1 MSDSPDKAAP
11 TGEAGETT
19 ERPVGTVRGRTA
31 NDTGSRQSGGPRL
44 SRRGWTMVASGVLVL
59 TFAVLGAFVRV
70 PYVALGP
77 GPTYDTLGDVDG
89 TEVVSVDGTRT
100 YDTDGELRMTTVSL
114 NDNMTL
120 FGALGMWLSG
130 RYALAPREEYFLP
143 GQSDEEVR
151 QENLRQFRSSQ
162 SNAEVAALRRLGYPV
177 QAVVEQVVEGSPAA
191 DVLQPGDR
199 IVRIDGKD
207 VTDSAGVRKVLA
219 GTRPGQT
226 VPVTFHRDG
235 EPERTESVTL
245 TRHPGGSHGF
255 IGIQPT
261 DRADVPFD
269 VDVALED
276 VGGPSAGLI
285 FALAIMDELTP
296 GAMTDGRSIAGTGTI
311 DAEGNV
317 GEIGGISFK
326 LVAAHEAG
334 AEAFLVPEGNCGE
347 AVVTAPE
354 GLRLVR
360 VATLDDAVNA
370 VESLA
375 KGRPVPSC
383 AG

>member
-1 MSDSPDKAAP
+1 M
-11 TGEAGETT
+11 
-19 ERPVGTVRGRTA
+19 
-31 NDTGSRQSGGPRL
+31 L
-44 SRRGWTMVASGVLVL
+44 ASGVLVL
-59 TFAVLGAFVRV
+59 TFALLGAFVRV

-77 GPTYDTLGDVDG
+77 GPTYDTLGAVDG
-89 TEVVSVDGTRT
+89 TEVISVDGTRT
-100 YDTDGELRMTTVSL
+100 YETDGELRMTTVSL

-177 QAVVEQVVEGSPAA
+177 QVVVEQVVDDSPAA
-191 DVLQPGDR
+191 EVLQPGDR

-207 VTDSAGVRKVLA
+207 VTDSESVRKVLS

-226 VPVTFHRDG
+226 VTVVFQRDG
-235 EPERTESVTL
+235 GSERTESVTL
-245 TRHPGGSHGF
+245 ARHPESPHGF
-255 IGIQPT
+255 IGIQPA
-261 DRADVPFD
+261 DRADAPFE
-269 VDVALED
+269 VDIALED
-276 VGGPSAGLI
+276 VGGPSAGLM
-285 FALAIMDELTP
+285 FALAILDELTP
-296 GAMTDGRSIAGTGTI
+296 GAMTGGQSIAGTGTI

-334 AEAFLVPEGNCGE
+334 ADAFLVPEGNCGE
-347 AVVTAPE
+347 AVAAAPE
-354 GLRLVR
+354 GLTLVR
-360 VATLDDAVNA
+360 VATLDDAVSA

-375 KGRPVPSC
+375 EGKSSPSC
-383 AG
+383 TG

>member
-1 MSDSPDKAAP
+1 SDSPDKAVP
-11 TGEAGETT
+11 AGETT
-19 ERPVGTVRGRTA
+19 AQSTDTVRDRLSSDTDSRRGGR
-31 NDTGSRQSGGPRL
+31 PRL
-44 SRRGWTMVASGVLVL
+44 SRRGWTMLASGVLVL
-59 TFAVLGAFVRV
+59 TFALLGAFVRV

-77 GPTYDTLGDVDG
+77 GPTYDTLGAVDG
-89 TEVVSVDGTRT
+89 TEVISVDGTRT
-100 YDTDGELRMTTVSL
+100 YETDGELRMTTVSL

-177 QAVVEQVVEGSPAA
+177 QVVVEQVVDDSPAA
-191 DVLQPGDR
+191 EVLQPGDR

-207 VTDSAGVRKVLA
+207 VTDSESVRKVLS

-226 VPVTFHRDG
+226 VTVVFQRDG
-235 EPERTESVTL
+235 GSERTESVTL
-245 TRHPGGSHGF
+245 ARHPESPHGF
-255 IGIQPT
+255 IGIQPA
-261 DRADVPFD
+261 DRADAPFE
-269 VDVALED
+269 VDIALED
-276 VGGPSAGLI
+276 VGGPSAGLM
-285 FALAIMDELTP
+285 FALAILDELTP
-296 GAMTDGRSIAGTGTI
+296 GAMTGGQSIAGTGTI

-334 AEAFLVPEGNCGE
+334 ADAFLVPEGNCGE
-347 AVVTAPE
+347 AVAAAPE
-354 GLRLVR
+354 GLTLVR
-360 VATLDDAVNA
+360 VATLDDAVSA

-375 KGRPVPSC
+375 EGKSAPSC
-383 AG
+383 TG

>member
-1 MSDSPDKAAP
+1 VSDSPDKAVP
-11 TGEAGETT
+11 AGETT
-19 ERPVGTVRGRTA
+19 AQSTDTVRDRLSSDTDSRRGGR
-31 NDTGSRQSGGPRL
+31 PRL
-44 SRRGWTMVASGVLVL
+44 SRRGWTMLASGVLVL
-59 TFAVLGAFVRV
+59 TFALLGAFVRV

-77 GPTYDTLGDVDG
+77 GPTYDTLGAVDG
-89 TEVVSVDGTRT
+89 TEVISVDGTRT
-100 YDTDGELRMTTVSL
+100 YETDGELRMTTVSL

-177 QAVVEQVVEGSPAA
+177 QVVVEQVVDDSPAA
-191 DVLQPGDR
+191 EVLQPGDR

-207 VTDSAGVRKVLA
+207 VTDSESVRKVLS

-226 VPVTFHRDG
+226 VTVVFQRDG
-235 EPERTESVTL
+235 GSERTESVTL
-245 TRHPGGSHGF
+245 ARHPESPHGF
-255 IGIQPT
+255 IGIQPA
-261 DRADVPFD
+261 DRADAPFE
-269 VDVALED
+269 VDIALED
-276 VGGPSAGLI
+276 VGGPSAGLM
-285 FALAIMDELTP
+285 FALAILDELTP
-296 GAMTDGRSIAGTGTI
+296 GAMTGGQSIAGTGTI

-334 AEAFLVPEGNCGE
+334 ADAFLVPEGNCGE
-347 AVVTAPE
+347 AVAAAPE
-354 GLRLVR
+354 GLTLVR
-360 VATLDDAVNA
+360 VATLDDAVSA

-375 KGRPVPSC
+375 EGKSAPSC
-383 AG
+383 TG

>member
-1 MSDSPDKAAP
+1 MSDSPDKAVP
-11 TGEAGETT
+11 AGETT
-19 ERPVGTVRGRTA
+19 AQSTDTVRDRLSSDTDSRRGGR
-31 NDTGSRQSGGPRL
+31 PRL
-44 SRRGWTMVASGVLVL
+44 SRRGWTMLASGVLVL
-59 TFAVLGAFVRV
+59 TFALLGAFVRV

-77 GPTYDTLGDVDG
+77 GPTYDTLGAVDG
-89 TEVVSVDGTRT
+89 TEVISVDGTRT
-100 YDTDGELRMTTVSL
+100 YETDGELRMTTVSL

-177 QAVVEQVVEGSPAA
+177 QVVVEQVVDDSPAA
-191 DVLQPGDR
+191 EVLQPGDR

-207 VTDSAGVRKVLA
+207 VTDSESVRKVLS

-226 VPVTFHRDG
+226 VTVVFQRDG
-235 EPERTESVTL
+235 GSERTESVTL
-245 TRHPGGSHGF
+245 ARHPESPHGF
-255 IGIQPT
+255 IGIQPA
-261 DRADVPFD
+261 DRADAPFE
-269 VDVALED
+269 VDIALED
-276 VGGPSAGLI
+276 VGGPSAGLM
-285 FALAIMDELTP
+285 FALAILDELTP
-296 GAMTDGRSIAGTGTI
+296 GAMTGGQSIAGTGTI

-334 AEAFLVPEGNCGE
+334 ADAFLVPEGNCGE
-347 AVVTAPE
+347 AVAAAPE
-354 GLRLVR
+354 GLTLVR
-360 VATLDDAVNA
+360 VATLDDAVSA

-375 KGRPVPSC
+375 EGKSAPSC
-383 AG
+383 TG

>member
-1 MSDSPDKAAP
+1 MSDSPDKAVP
-11 TGEAGETT
+11 AGETT
-19 ERPVGTVRGRTA
+19 AQSTGTVRDRLSSDTDSRRGGR
-31 NDTGSRQSGGPRL
+31 PRL
-44 SRRGWTMVASGVLVL
+44 SRRGWTMLASGVLVL
-59 TFAVLGAFVRV
+59 TFALLGAFVRV

-77 GPTYDTLGDVDG
+77 GPTYDTLGAVDG
-89 TEVVSVDGTRT
+89 TEVISVDGTRT
-100 YDTDGELRMTTVSL
+100 YETDGELRMTTVSL

-177 QAVVEQVVEGSPAA
+177 QVVVEQVVDDSPAA
-191 DVLQPGDR
+191 EVLQPGDR

-207 VTDSAGVRKVLA
+207 VTDSESVRKVLS

-226 VPVTFHRDG
+226 VTVVFQRDG
-235 EPERTESVTL
+235 GSERTESVTL
-245 TRHPGGSHGF
+245 ARHPESPHGF
-255 IGIQPT
+255 IGIQPA
-261 DRADVPFD
+261 DRADAPFE
-269 VDVALED
+269 VDIALED
-276 VGGPSAGLI
+276 VGGPSAGLM
-285 FALAIMDELTP
+285 FALAILDELTP
-296 GAMTDGRSIAGTGTI
+296 GAMTGGQSIAGTGTI

-334 AEAFLVPEGNCGE
+334 ADAFLVPEGNCGE
-347 AVVTAPE
+347 AVAAAPE
-354 GLRLVR
+354 GLTLVR
-360 VATLDDAVNA
+360 VATLDDAVSA

-375 KGRPVPSC
+375 EGKSAPSC
-383 AG
+383 TG